1 MYDILVI
8 ASVLG
13 CGWLGFRHGLQAAV
27 VAALELLACLAIA
40 TVAHEPLASLIDDG
54 IQMAV
59 GPLVPQAWLL
69 LIVFAGLLWGLFA
82 LIRRGLHRDE
92 DEALLDEEEGAV
104 AVANRVG
111 GAVAGGLGGLLLA
124 GGALVTISMVPLLSG
139 LKPVGDRMFIDAGR
153 IALQAGGL
161 FAGDLHEGRSLV
173 LHGEPVSRSSILS
186 AGLTSEPWLD
196 LDGDSTPTEAD
207 RFRDLDGNEVFTR
220 DLYYTDVDGDRMRRI
235 GMIDKYV
242 CGCWT
247 SALNHDDRPRPVEKK
262 PEPPKPPTPV
272 PAKPETTPGQ
282 QAKPTPP
289 PEPVQ
294 KAAPGRNPKSGEDGK
309 SEAAKN

>member
-13 CGWLGFRHGLQAAV
+13 CGWLGFRHGLLAAV

-40 TVAHEPLASLIDDG
+40 MVMHEPIVSLVDDG
-54 IQMAV
+54 MQMAV

-69 LIVFAGLLWGLFA
+69 AIVFAGLLWGAFT
-82 LIRRGLHRDE
+82 LIRRGLHREE
-92 DEALLDEEEGAV
+92 DDSLLDDDEGAV

-161 FAGDLHEGRSLV
+161 FAGELHEGRSLV
-173 LHGEPVSRSSILS
+173 LHGEPGSRSSILS

-207 RFRDLDGNEVFTR
+207 RFRDLDESGAFTP

-235 GMIDKYV
+235 GMIDKYI

-262 PEPPKPPTPV
+262 PVPPKPQPPTP
-272 PAKPETTPGQ
+272 PKPETTPAP
-282 QAKPTPP
+282 QAKPTSP

-294 KAAPGRNPKSGEDGK
+294 KDEPGSDSKSGPDGK
-309 SEAAKN
+309 N